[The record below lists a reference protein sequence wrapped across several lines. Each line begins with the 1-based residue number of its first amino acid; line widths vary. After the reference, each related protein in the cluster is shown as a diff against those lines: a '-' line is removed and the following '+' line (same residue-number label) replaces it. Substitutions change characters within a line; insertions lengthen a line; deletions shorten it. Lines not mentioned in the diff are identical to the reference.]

1 MRYALYLLMSIC
13 LLVMLACLTY
23 FSFLAL
29 IALVSLLEGYSILL
43 GFLLAFAALLYLRK
57 TLRLL
62 RQRRIALATVTR
74 LTVNAAGCRTCQL
87 QFTARNDQTVLAEL
101 SSANTSFWDRALL
114 LFLDVF
120 DAQPS
125 RGSRFPLLYDVN
137 LPDKNPQRLLFMT
150 TWLGPILLFW
160 FAVLLILFGFTLWFS
175 L

>member
-1 MRYALYLLMSIC
+1 
-13 LLVMLACLTY
+13 MLACLTY

-29 IALVSLLEGYSILL
+29 VALASLLEGYSILL
-43 GFLLAFAALLYLRK
+43 GLLLALAAILDLRK
-57 TLRLL
+57 TFRLL
-62 RQRRIALATVTR
+62 RQRRIALATITR
-74 LTVNAAGCRTCQL
+74 LTLNAAGSKTYQL
-87 QFTARNDQTVLAEL
+87 QFTARNDQTVLTEI
-101 SSANTSFWDRALL
+101 SSANTSFWDRVLL

-150 TWLGPILLFW
+150 TWLGPILLLW
-160 FAVLLILFGFTLWFS
+160 FAVLLILFGITLWFS